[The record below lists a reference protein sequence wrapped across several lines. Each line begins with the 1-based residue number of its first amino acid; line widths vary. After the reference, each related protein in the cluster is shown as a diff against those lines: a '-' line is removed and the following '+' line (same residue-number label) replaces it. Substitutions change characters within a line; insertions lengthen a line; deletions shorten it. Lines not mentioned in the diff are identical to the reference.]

1 MDGDG
6 RADFGF
12 AMPKSAAAGGGVEQ
26 RRKKNPLLL
35 TPISPFHL
43 LFQHSTAPCPGL
55 LPL

>member
-26 RRKKNPLLL
+26 RRKKNPSLL